1 MDQEKFVSSYIE
13 LLTATVTESVQKN
26 IVLQTQKK
34 IAEYE
39 LNEIKEALKVF
50 EDKSKEALTLKQNQ
64 IDSLN
69 HQLFILRQEENI
81 KIAETV
87 ELKKEKDH
95 LETFKNELIK
105 SRKHNENLVLKINSL
120 ELAVEEKT
128 KIIENL
134 TTEIAKTLKSEVE
147 KKAVKKNAEQKI
159 LAIEDAGNF

>member
-26 IVLQTQKK
+26 LVLQTQKK